1 MSLLTY
7 LPMKMEQT
15 DCSETSAYKIQTPG
29 NCPEENI
36 QHHVEMS
43 ATGRS
48 LVRKSPSECGVSEC
62 DQGTSKRKPRP
73 TRAVEP

>member
-1 MSLLTY
+1 VRFVF
-7 LPMKMEQT
+7 
-15 DCSETSAYKIQTPG
+15 C
-29 NCPEENI
+29 
-36 QHHVEMS
+36 HVEMS

-62 DQGTSKRKPRP
+62 DQGTSKRKLRP